1 MADNLIKRIRTDK
14 GDCKI
19 DYNSL
24 ANRPS
29 SMKNPYALTFSGAA
43 SSSYDGTVPVNVRIP
58 PIPTW
63 ADQDTNPSYTKSES
77 DNKYATK
84 QESDEKYAPADQ
96 TYTKDETDARYAPIS
111 AAIRPTV
118 TGNPAVC
125 ENSAAWRL
133 QGLKIYGKSTQ
144 NGEPS
149 PENPVPI
156 VSAGDGGDIESNIA
170 SPNIYN
176 NDVAIWSYNGG
187 ASNFKKLNN
196 GFSFDTP
203 VAGNSVGVYNNNG
216 FYKKPKKVWFSAD
229 ITVSS
234 ANFSSVKIGNGSL
247 TVNSS
252 EFAANIKKHIHGE
265 ATFDIRNLFV
275 VYVNLSGTAITVKV
289 ENMMVSEIDV
299 DGYFD
304 YQLQPLTISTP
315 NGLPGIPV
323 ESGGNFTDVDG
334 QQWICDVVDFGTQ
347 AFIKNVCTV
356 NPKNLNVTKFVPYG
370 NNGFVRIALS
380 TPEKAIKTGTTSK
393 CKYFKTLYSYNDE
406 SEHFYW
412 IENIIYIFSDRW
424 NAKEDFEFWLNALDN
439 SEVFAIAEIANST
452 FTLISSEE
460 LAAYRALTSYD
471 GTTIISTSEP
481 VAGIEATYVMDGNK
495 YKDSVDKRLA
505 ALEAAQTGI

>member
-1 MADNLIKRIRTDK
+1 MADNLIKRIRTDN

-77 DNKYATK
+77 DEKYATK
-84 QESDEKYAPADQ
+84 QESDEKF
-96 TYTKDETDARYAPIS
+96 APIS

-125 ENSAAWRL
+125 ENSAEWRL

-144 NGEPS
+144 DGSPS

-156 VSAGDGGDIESNIA
+156 VSAGDGGDIESTIA

-176 NDVAIWSYNGG
+176 NDVAIWSYNG

-203 VAGNSVGVYNNNG
+203 TTGSSVGVYNDNG

-234 ANFSSVKIGNGSL
+234 ANFTSIRIGNGSL

-252 EFAANIKKHIHGE
+252 EFAANTKKHIHGE
-265 ATFDIRNLFV
+265 ATFDIRDLFV
-275 VYVNLSGTAITVKV
+275 ICANLSGTAITVKV

-304 YQLQPLTISTP
+304 YQIQSLTLSTP

-323 ESGGNFTDVDG
+323 ESGGNFTDADG
-334 QQWICDVVDFGTQ
+334 QQLVCNFIDLSDGKKHYPVKKYLAEELSFLVNASWTQ
-347 AFIKNVCTV
+347 ANPDYAFAYSPLFGSKPIGRAISNTLKSIKLTSHLAINEPIVMVETSSNYSVLYVAVLKSNLSQVSPVGIKSYLTSISAEFIAANT
-356 NPKNLNVTKFVPYG
+356 NP
-370 NNGFVRIALS
+370 
-380 TPEKAIKTGTTSK
+380 
-393 CKYFKTLYSYNDE
+393 DE
-406 SEHFYW
+406 TE
-412 IENIIYIFSDRW
+412 
-424 NAKEDFEFWLNALDN
+424 
-439 SEVFAIAEIANST
+439 EISA
-452 FTLISSEE
+452 EE
-460 LAAYRALTSYD
+460 LAAYRALTTYD
-471 GTTIISTSEP
+471 GATVISTAEP

-495 YKDSVDKRLA
+495 YRESVDKRLA